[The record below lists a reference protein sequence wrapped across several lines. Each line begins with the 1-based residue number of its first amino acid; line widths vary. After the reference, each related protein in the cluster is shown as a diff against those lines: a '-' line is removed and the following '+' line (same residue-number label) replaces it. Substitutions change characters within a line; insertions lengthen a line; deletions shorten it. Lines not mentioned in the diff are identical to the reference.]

1 MWQLKHPRKRP
12 APPAIPAESL
22 GAAGWARTALGFH
35 PDALQA
41 RVLETHAKR
50 GILNCSRQWGKSTVT
65 AVKAVHQACHQAG
78 SLTLVV
84 SPSSRQSG
92 EFIRKGAGFVRKMG
106 IGAKGD
112 GDNEI
117 SLAFPN
123 GSRIV
128 GLPGTEATIRG
139 FSAVSLLLVDEAS
152 RVSDDLYMAI
162 RPMLA
167 VSGGALWLMSTPFGK
182 QGFFYEAWANGG
194 PGWERIRAPATEC
207 PRIRADFLDEERA
220 AMGERLFQR
229 EYLCE
234 FEDSV
239 SVVFP
244 RDLVDSAIT
253 SEVKPLGL

>member
-92 EFIRKGAGFVRKMG
+92 EFIRKGAGFARKMG
-106 IGAKGD
+106 
-112 GDNEI
+112 
-117 SLAFPN
+117 LAT
-123 GSRIV
+123 SVR
-128 GLPGTEATIRG
+128 LPG
-139 FSAVSLLLVDEAS
+139 
-152 RVSDDLYMAI
+152 
-162 RPMLA
+162 
-167 VSGGALWLMSTPFGK
+167 
-182 QGFFYEAWANGG
+182 
-194 PGWERIRAPATEC
+194 
-207 PRIRADFLDEERA
+207 
-220 AMGERLFQR
+220 
-229 EYLCE
+229 
-234 FEDSV
+234 
-239 SVVFP
+239 
-244 RDLVDSAIT
+244 
-253 SEVKPLGL
+253 